1 MAEHGSFSLPKALS
15 KFHGRKTQPFDV
27 ARDTD
32 PISAT
37 APRPY
42 PPYQR
47 YCMTEGAHIRE
58 EPLGLS
64 TVWFAY

>member
-1 MAEHGSFSLPKALS
+1 MKGK
-15 KFHGRKTQPFDV
+15 QPFDV

-37 APRPY
+37 ALRPY
-42 PPYQR
+42 PPYQHW
-47 YCMTEGAHIRE
+47 CMKEGAHIRE

-64 TVWFAY
+64 TVLFAC